1 MNENNKIFVSLF
13 QKKITNGYLVS
24 YGYSVFHV
32 PIHSYQSVINSF
44 RKTLQAGSSKPW
56 PETLEEM
63 TGSRKMDASAMLEYF
78 KPLND
83 WLDQV
88 PILWNSLLE
97 ARKLTGDNLKV
108 VWVEFSI
115 ISWAVL
121 MLF

>member
-1 MNENNKIFVSLF
+1 METMKSLYHSF
-13 QKKITNGYLVS
+13 RKKLSNGYLVS

-32 PIHSYQSVINSF
+32 PIHSYQSVINCF

-88 PILWNSLLE
+88 PIL
-97 ARKLTGDNLKV
+97 
-108 VWVEFSI
+108 
-115 ISWAVL
+115 
-121 MLF
+121 

>member
-13 QKKITNGYLVS
+13 QKKLTNGYLVL
-24 YGYSVFHV
+24 GYSVFQV
-32 PIHSYQSVINSF
+32 PIHSYQSVASSVPYIINSF

-88 PILWNSLLE
+88 PIL
-97 ARKLTGDNLKV
+97 
-108 VWVEFSI
+108 
-115 ISWAVL
+115 
-121 MLF
+121 